1 MRTRAAGLRGA
12 KLRPAEAFSRPKFK
26 ISCGIKGQARSR
38 SLLPGVRCRARSVRT
53 GSPQP
58 LPGGGLQLASC
69 RSARASPSARLRV
82 CLTSRGDAVRHR
94 RAAFTDALCCIFD
107 LEEVGGPQ
115 PPPGGGPQLASRRSA
130 SSAPSAGCVPSVLRQ
145 SMCGVWNRSVRTG
158 SPQPPLGGGLLLYV
172 ASPSAR
178 LRACLA
184 TEIDLEEVGGPQPPP
199 AEARSSLASLA
210 YLRRLRP
217 ENAVRCGVCGVE
229 LGRSATGSPQPP
241 PGGGLH
247 PRAARKQARPLG
259 CGPASVCRP
268 GKEKRPIQRPGQAFR
283 NPESVSE
290 KRKNGPSRRKGRSNS
305 GRARINI
312 SRRCRNTSDG
322 RPGCRSWSHTT
333 RD

>member
-130 SSAPSAGCVPSVLRQ
+130 SSVPSAGCAPKTLFVAACVVSSSVAQRPAARSRPRAEGCILALLESRPVRSAAGRLRGVVPAKKNAQSSAPVKRSAILRP
-145 SMCGVWNRSVRTG
+145 CRKREKTAPPEGEAVRIAVVRDGAYST
-158 SPQPPLGGGLLLYV
+158 SLLYCV
-172 ASPSAR
+172 SSSGMVHFQSFVPGSF
-178 LRACLA
+178 
-184 TEIDLEEVGGPQPPP
+184 GPTVTAKLMPNTPP
-199 AEARSSLASLA
+199 
-210 YLRRLRP
+210 
-217 ENAVRCGVCGVE
+217 C
-229 LGRSATGSPQPP
+229 
-241 PGGGLH
+241 
-247 PRAARKQARPLG
+247 
-259 CGPASVCRP
+259 
-268 GKEKRPIQRPGQAFR
+268 
-283 NPESVSE
+283 
-290 KRKNGPSRRKGRSNS
+290 PSR
-305 GRARINI
+305 
-312 SRRCRNTSDG
+312 
-322 RPGCRSWSHTT
+322 
-333 RD
+333 

>member
-12 KLRPAEAFSRPKFK
+12 KLRPAAAFSRPKFK
-26 ISCGIKGQARSR
+26 ISCGIKRQARSR
-38 SLLPGVRCRARSVRT
+38 RLSRSVWCRA
-53 GSPQP
+53 
-58 LPGGGLQLASC
+58 
-69 RSARASPSARLRV
+69 
-82 CLTSRGDAVRHR
+82 
-94 RAAFTDALCCIFD
+94 
-107 LEEVGGPQ
+107 
-115 PPPGGGPQLASRRSA
+115 
-130 SSAPSAGCVPSVLRQ
+130 
-145 SMCGVWNRSVRTG
+145 RSVRTG
-158 SPQPPLGGGLLLYV
+158 SPQPPLGGGLQLASCGSAC

-259 CGPASVCRP
+259 CGPASGCRP
-268 GKEKRPIQRPGQAFR
+268 GKEKRPIRRPGQAFR
-283 NPESVSE
+283 NPASVSE
-290 KRKNGPSRRKGRSNS
+290 KRKNGPSRRRGRSNS

-322 RPGCRSWSHTT
+322 RPGCRSGSHTT

>member
-158 SPQPPLGGGLLLYV
+158 SPQPPPGGGLLFYV

-184 TEIDLEEVGGPQPPP
+184 TEIDLEEVGGPQPSPRGGP
-199 AEARSSLASLA
+199 QFVS
-210 YLRRLRP
+210 
-217 ENAVRCGVCGVE
+217 E
-229 LGRSATGSPQPP
+229 LGVLSAGCAPSVPIRREPT
-241 PGGGLH
+241 
-247 PRAARKQARPLG
+247 AARNSR
-259 CGPASVCRP
+259 PASPLRTGPPQAVSRL
-268 GKEKRPIQRPGQAFR
+268 GKKTPL
-283 NPESVSE
+283 PET
-290 KRKNGPSRRKGRSNS
+290 P
-305 GRARINI
+305 
-312 SRRCRNTSDG
+312 
-322 RPGCRSWSHTT
+322 
-333 RD
+333 